1 MRRKA
6 LGRILWNSWNQN
18 IHFFSPHFWS
28 RFTSWTKVLG
38 SPTKNCGVKF
48 YQCPW
53 TTCHTDHW
61 VPYSPPEIPEPA
73 WLLSVL
79 ALPIPCCLA
88 SSICPDLSMPP
99 FYHLQ
104 NEDDH
109 DSIYLIRQLWGWNVR
124 KGLLLWTVLFLD
136 HELYLSS
143 VSWTDPSVLGF
154 CFKLMSSFHQG
165 QQWKPQLGFFYKH
178 SSQKLLGFGIQ
189 MQLSFLSPELLF
201 FSKLK

>member
-1 MRRKA
+1 M
-6 LGRILWNSWNQN
+6 
-18 IHFFSPHFWS
+18 
-28 RFTSWTKVLG
+28 
-38 SPTKNCGVKF
+38 
-48 YQCPW
+48 
-53 TTCHTDHW
+53 TCHTDHW
-61 VPYSPPEIPEPA
+61 VPYSPPQIPEPA

-143 VSWTDPSVLGF
+143 VSWTGPSVLGF

-165 QQWKPQLGFFYKH
+165 QQWKPQLGFFINTAAKNFWDLEYKCSCH
-178 SSQKLLGFGIQ
+178 FCLQNYF
-189 MQLSFLSPELLF
+189 F